1 MNIKHI
7 ALLALMPVF
16 LTTVAVTAQT
26 KYPPH
31 QQLQNDPPSP
41 VLPNKQSTPVPQIGT
56 GTGTIILNAAA
67 LCYTCGGN
75 FPIWAGTLPTSSAAT
90 EYGSSCGGN
99 LSTANNDMHPYLCTK

>member
-26 KYPPH
+26 KYTPN
-31 QQLQNDPPSP
+31 QQLQNDPPLP
-41 VLPNKQSTPVPQIGT
+41 VLPNKQSTPVPHIGT
-56 GTGTIILNAAA
+56 GTGTVVLNSAA

-75 FPIWAGTLPTSSAAT
+75 FPIYAGTIPTSSAAS
-90 EYGSSCGGN
+90 EYGSSCGGSI
-99 LSTANNDMHPYLCTK
+99 STANNDTSPYLCTK

>member
-26 KYPPH
+26 KYPPN

-41 VLPNKQSTPVPQIGT
+41 VLPNKQSTPVPHIGT
-56 GTGTIILNAAA
+56 GTGTVTLNSAA

-75 FPIWAGTLPTSSAAT
+75 FPIYAGTLPTSSYAS
-90 EYGSSCGGN
+90 EYGSSCGGSIGTTN
-99 LSTANNDMHPYLCTK
+99 LDTTPFLCTK